1 MIIGESLAPHTHLE
15 ILILCILFFSVVVV
29 GGGSRKIP
37 RNFYGTNTIFINAFE
52 QHQHTHTHK
61 WNTQGFSVRN
71 SSELKKKK
79 KIVFQL
85 SQTHWALSGNRNW
98 ISSNTLFFL
107 RSFLFFTFSVVVVEK
122 TIKWNILSS
131 PFLAFLSLIY
141 ILFFSFL
148 SILSFCLDSKSN
160 QHTEIVH

>member
-79 KIVFQL
+79 DRFPTLTDTLSTEWKQELNIVEYF
-85 SQTHWALSGNRNW
+85 
-98 ISSNTLFFL
+98 IFP
-107 RSFLFFTFSVVVVEK
+107 SFLSFLHFFCSCCRENDQVEY
-122 TIKWNILSS
+122 S
-131 PFLAFLSLIY
+131 
-141 ILFFSFL
+141 FFSFL
-148 SILSFCLDSKSN
+148 GFSLVNLYIIFFFSFNFIFLS
-160 QHTEIVH
+160 